1 MHEDTPLP
9 EDAMVRILARV
20 VGHGTF
26 EAHITIT
33 AKDDETREQFRSRC
47 HALGVKPVL
56 IDLPE
61 GVTPSQPMTSSYH
74 RGTVEDAAKA
84 AAELTRAVRASGF
97 AVTRVKL
104 EAVATNHGVP
114 SDHEAANM
122 PRDCYFEF
130 HIKLLLSPD
139 ADEPRLQEVC
149 RRHSAHLSRNAFKK
163 RSDGLTERFV
173 TMRVYHTGKQTAFRH
188 LDALAT
194 ELNTAGFEIANI
206 QREYSLFDSHVG
218 LDAGWL
224 DAPAVLS

>member
-1 MHEDTPLP
+1 MHDEKALP
-9 EDAMVRILARV
+9 EDVMVHTLLGV

-26 EAHITIT
+26 EAHITVT

-47 HALGVKPVL
+47 HELGVKPVL

-84 AAELTRAVRASGF
+84 AAELTRAVRAGGF
-97 AVTRVKL
+97 AITRVKL

-114 SDHEAANM
+114 SDGEVASM

-139 ADEPRLQEVC
+139 ADELRLKDVC
-149 RRHSAHLSRNAFKK
+149 RRHSSHLSRNAFKT
-163 RSDGLTERFV
+163 RSDGRTERFV
-173 TMRVYHTGKQTAFRH
+173 TMRVYHAGKQTAFLR
-188 LDALAT
+188 LDALT
-194 ELNTAGFEIANI
+194 VDLTGAGFEIANI

-224 DAPAVLS
+224 DVPAVPS